1 MFDLVAR
8 LRERPSRHA
17 AETEDQAKERRQRER
32 EEAADTITT
41 LNERNAE
48 YIGTIDRLRRR
59 VAETDV
65 EIERLRAALREYLGA
80 DDQLAKVMPERVAE
94 GVIEAAIK
102 RVRAAKREA
111 RAALEE

>member
-1 MFDLVAR
+1 MTDIVER
-8 LRERPSRHA
+8 LRDKYCCDNGCHC
-17 AETEDQAKERRQRER
+17 D
-32 EEAADTITT
+32 EAADTITT
-41 LNERNAE
+41 LRADLQKLNERNAE

-80 DDQLAKVMPERVAE
+80 DDHLAKVMPERVAE
-94 GVIEAAIK
+94 GVIEAAIE

-111 RAALEE
+111 RAALAEEKQ

>member
-1 MFDLVAR
+1 MTDIVER
-8 LRERPSRHA
+8 LRDKHCC
-17 AETEDQAKERRQRER
+17 DNGCHCD
-32 EEAADTITT
+32 EAADTITT

-80 DDQLAKVMPERVAE
+80 DDHLAKVMPQRVGE
-94 GVIEAAIK
+94 GVIAAAIE

-111 RAALEE
+111 RAALAEEKQ